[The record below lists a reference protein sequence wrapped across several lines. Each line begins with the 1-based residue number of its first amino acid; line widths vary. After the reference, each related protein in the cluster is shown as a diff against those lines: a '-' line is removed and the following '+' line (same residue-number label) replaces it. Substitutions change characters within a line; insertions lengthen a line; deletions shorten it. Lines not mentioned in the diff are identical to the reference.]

1 MKRILGSVLVMVGL
15 IFPHLSQAVDRS
27 SGCGLGRQIAPRKTL
42 FSTSTAATTDGV
54 SWPTQPSAMTSGT
67 SGCAPHG
74 LLIEAS
80 KREHFIS
87 TNIAAI
93 KLESALGQGEHL
105 AALGQFYGCGGSQEA
120 FARTMKSNYYSV
132 FKSSDAQSINE
143 SITGLGC
150 AL

>member
-1 MKRILGSVLVMVGL
+1 MKKFFGGMLAMVVLA
-15 IFPHLSQAVDRS
+15 FPHLSEAVDRS
-27 SGCGLGRQIAPRKTL
+27 SGCGLGRQIAPKKSL
-42 FSTSTAATTDGV
+42 LSTSTAATTDGV

-93 KLESALGQGEHL
+93 QLESALGQGEHL
-105 AALGQFYGCGGSQEA
+105 AALGQFYGCGQA
-120 FARTMKSNYYSV
+120 QTTFAQNLKSNYYTV
-132 FKSSDAQSINE
+132 FKTTDPQAINE
-143 SITGLGC
+143 SITNLGC